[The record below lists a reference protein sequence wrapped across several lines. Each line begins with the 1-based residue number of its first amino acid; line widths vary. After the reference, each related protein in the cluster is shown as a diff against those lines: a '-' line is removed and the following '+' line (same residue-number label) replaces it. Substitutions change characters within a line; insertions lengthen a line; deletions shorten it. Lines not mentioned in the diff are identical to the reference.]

1 MIYYGDFAVGA
12 TLYAS
17 FNTVNAVGAPTSF
30 DASSVV
36 KVYKKGSGAEST
48 AGVTLNADFDGRSG
62 MHELEIDTSADG
74 TFYDAGSDFYAVLT
88 TGAVGGVG
96 LVGLIVAHFSIA
108 ARSVI
113 SAAAI
118 RSALG
123 LGSANLDTQL
133 SGVPAAVRDVSNSSP
148 AAGSFGEA
156 ARNADAKAAVII
168 GTIGTPAGA
177 TVSDDI
183 AAIGVKTDNLP
194 ASPAATSDIPTANQN
209 ADALLDRAN
218 AIETSVTPRGALR
231 IALAALAGKLSG
243 AAGTTVTIRNVGDS
257 KDRITATVDSNGN
270 RTAVSTDAT

>member
-156 ARNADAKAAVII
+156 ARNADAKAATLLI
-168 GTIGTPAGA
+168 TIGTPVV

-183 AAIGVKTDNLP
+183 AAI
-194 ASPAATSDIPTANQN
+194 PTATEN
-209 ADALLDRAN
+209 ADAYLDRAD
-218 AIETSVTPRGALR
+218 AIETGLTPRGAMRLD
-231 IALAALAGKLSG
+231 ASALAGKLSG
-243 AAGTTVTIRNVGDS
+243 AATTTATFRNAVADS
-257 KDRITATVDSNGN
+257 KDRIVATVDADGN
-270 RTAVSTDAT
+270 RLAITTDVS

>member
-88 TGAVGGVG
+88 TGAVGSVS

-108 ARSVI
+108 ARV
-113 SAAAI
+113 
-118 RSALG
+118 
-123 LGSANLDTQL
+123 D
-133 SGVPAAVRDVSNSSP
+133 P
-148 AAGSFGEA
+148 
-156 ARNADAKAAVII
+156 
-168 GTIGTPAGA
+168 
-177 TVSDDI
+177 
-183 AAIGVKTDNLP
+183 
-194 ASPAATSDIPTANQN
+194 
-209 ADALLDRAN
+209 LLDLVDS
-218 AIETSVTPRGALR
+218 IESGLTVRGALR
-231 IALAALAGKLSG
+231 LIAAA
-243 AAGTTVTIRNVGDS
+243 AAGNIAGGAGTIKNAVAASKTRITFTGDGTDRTVTG
-257 KDRITATVDSNGN
+257 
-270 RTAVSTDAT
+270 TDVT

>member
-74 TFYDAGSDFYAVLT
+74 SFYDAGSDFYAVLT
-88 TGAVGGVG
+88 TGAVGGVS

-108 ARSVI
+108 ARAVI

-133 SGVPAAVRDVSNSSP
+133 GAI
-148 AAGSFGEA
+148 AGYIDTE
-156 ARNADAKAAVII
+156 V
-168 GTIGTPAGA
+168 
-177 TVSDDI
+177 
-183 AAIGVKTDNLP
+183 AAIKAKTDNLP
-194 ASPAATSDIPTANQN
+194 AAPAAVGDIPTADQN
-209 ADALLDRAN
+209 ADALLDRSD
-218 AIETSVTPRGALR
+218 AIETGLTPRGSFRLALS
-231 IALAALAGKLSG
+231 ALAGKLSG
-243 AAGTTVTIRNVGDS
+243 NGTTTVTIRNVGDT
-257 KDRITATVDSNGN
+257 KDRITATIDGSKN
-270 RTAVSTDAT
+270 RTAVSTDVS

>member
-88 TGAVGGVG
+88 TGAVGGVS

-133 SGVPAAVRDVSNSSP
+133 GAI
-148 AAGSFGEA
+148 AGYVDTE
-156 ARNADAKAAVII
+156 V
-168 GTIGTPAGA
+168 
-177 TVSDDI
+177 
-183 AAIGVKTDNLP
+183 AAIKAKTDNLP